1 MDLKVALDVAVD
13 TAKAAG
19 VLLNDGLM
27 EGKTISRKS
36 SAVDL
41 LTEYDQAAETLIIKR
56 LQESFPD
63 HSLVSEESE
72 HERFQSDGSEYVWY
86 VDPLDGTNNYANGY
100 PVFSTSIA
108 LYKSGQPVLGVVY
121 DPTRDECFSA
131 AAGQGAYLQTSKAKR
146 RLQVSHDNELLD
158 SLLATGFPYDRHQT
172 QDDNLA
178 QLAAFLKTARGI
190 RRAGSAAL
198 DLAYVAAGRLD
209 GYWEFKLGSWDV
221 AAGVCLVLEAGGF
234 ISNPDGSAWKITP
247 KTALIAS
254 NGHIHHSMVDVLITS
269 PIPAGM
275 YDG

>member
-1 MDLKVALDVAVD
+1 MDLLVALDVAVD

-19 VLLNDGLM
+19 ALLNEGLA
-27 EGKTISRKS
+27 EGKTITRKS

-41 LTEYDQAAETLIIKR
+41 LTEYDQAAETLIIRR
-56 LQESFPD
+56 LQESFPN

-72 HERFQSDGSEYVWY
+72 QDRFQSNETPYVWY

-108 LYKSGQPVLGVVY
+108 LYENGRPLLGVVY

-131 AAGQGAYLQTSKAKR
+131 SFGQGAYLQTGEARR
-146 RLQVSHDNELLD
+146 RLQVSRDDELLD
-158 SLLATGFPYDRHQT
+158 SLLATGFPYDRHHT

-178 QLAAFLKTARGI
+178 QVAAFLKKARGI
-190 RRAGSAAL
+190 RRAGSASL

-221 AAGVCLVLEAGGF
+221 AAGVCLVLEAGGR
-234 ISNPDGSAWKITP
+234 ISNPDGSDWKITP

-254 NGHIHHSMVDVLITS
+254 NGHVHHSMVEVLDST
-269 PIPAGM
+269 PNPTG
-275 YDG
+275 